1 MQIDM
6 TNEELNI
13 LIRWKKRSDTLQT
26 GAVKAETI
34 LHASR
39 GVGLDIIAEVV

>member
-1 MQIDM
+1 M
-6 TNEELNI
+6 TDAERDT
-13 LIRWKKRSDTLQT
+13 LIGWKKRSDTLQT